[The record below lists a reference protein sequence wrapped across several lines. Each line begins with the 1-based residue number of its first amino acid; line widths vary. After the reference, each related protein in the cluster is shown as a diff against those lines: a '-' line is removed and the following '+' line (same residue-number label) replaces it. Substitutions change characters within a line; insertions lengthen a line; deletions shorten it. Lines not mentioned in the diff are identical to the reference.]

1 MSKNGTTSA
10 GKTRYRCTTCGT
22 SRTTTQD
29 HAARDLRYGLDW
41 LPARA
46 SQDEHRPATR
56 TLRRRCRMLW
66 DLIPPVPRDGTVQ
79 RVLHL
84 DGIHLGHDTVVLI
97 AMDGHSHVAGWH
109 AARREASDG

>member
-1 MSKNGTTSA
+1 MQRPTCARCGKTMSKNGTTSA

-84 DGIHLGHDTVVLI
+84 DGIHLG
-97 AMDGHSHVAGWH
+97 
-109 AARREASDG
+109 